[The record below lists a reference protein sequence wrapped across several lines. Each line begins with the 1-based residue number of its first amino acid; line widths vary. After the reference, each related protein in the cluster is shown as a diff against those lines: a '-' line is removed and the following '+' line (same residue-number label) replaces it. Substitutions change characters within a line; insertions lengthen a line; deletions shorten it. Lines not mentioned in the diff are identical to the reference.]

1 MDLGDLCV
9 QIHCMKKTIV
19 LIYILPFFCSL
30 FAQKTDSVPT
40 PAIFSGVITATNNGV
55 SLIPSFS
62 LGKPALLFD
71 LSLGK
76 GRLSFDPMLR
86 FGMDGKPWAFVFWG
100 RYKLLTNP
108 KFNLSIGAHPSV
120 VFRTVNTSNNGIGKE
135 LLAAQ
140 RYVAWEAA
148 PTFVLSKKISVG
160 LYYLGSHGL
169 TKDLIQSTT
178 FLTFRSTFSN
188 LNLSKQL
195 TLTLIPQVYFLKM
208 DERQGTYLNATL
220 ILGKK
225 NFPLAISSIVSQAID
240 TEIAGKE
247 LVWNLGLNYNFY
259 KKYVRRP

>member
-1 MDLGDLCV
+1 MLLAC
-9 QIHCMKKTIV
+9 
-19 LIYILPFFCSL
+19 LIQFSCTL
-30 FAQKTDSVPT
+30 FAQVADSTHT
-40 PAIFSGVITATNNGV
+40 PAIFSGVITATNNGI

-86 FGMDGKPWAFVFWG
+86 FGMDGKPWAFVFWW
-100 RYKLLTNP
+100 RYKLLANP

-120 VFRTVNTSNNGIGKE
+120 VFRKVNTSINGVSRE
-135 LLAAQ
+135 LLSAQ
-140 RYVAWEAA
+140 RYVAWEAT
-148 PTFVLSKKISVG
+148 PTWVLSKRVSVG

-169 TKDLIQSTT
+169 TQDLVQSTT
-178 FLTFRSTFSN
+178 FLTLRSILSN

-208 DERQGTYLNATL
+208 DERQGTYLNATV

-225 NFPLAISSIVSQAID
+225 NFPLVISSIISQAID
-240 TEIAGKE
+240 TEIAGKG
-247 LVWNLGLNYNFY
+247 LVWNLGLNYNFQE
-259 KKYVRRP
+259 KYLRK

>member
-1 MDLGDLCV
+1 
-9 QIHCMKKTIV
+9 MKKAIV
-19 LIYILPFFCSL
+19 LICILPFFCSIL
-30 FAQKTDSVPT
+30 AQKPDSTTT
-40 PAIFSGVITATNNGV
+40 PAIFSGVITATNNGI

-86 FGMDGKPWAFVFWG
+86 FGLDGKPWTFVFWW
-100 RYKLLTNP
+100 RYKLATTQ
-108 KFNLSIGAHPSV
+108 KFTLSIGAHPSV
-120 VFRTVNTSNNGIGKE
+120 VFRSVTTNSSGISNE

-140 RYVAWEAA
+140 RYVAWEVA
-148 PTFVLSKKISVG
+148 PTFVVNKKVSIG

-169 TKDLIQSTT
+169 TKDLVQSTT
-178 FLTFRSTFSN
+178 FLTLRSTLSN

-208 DERQGTYLNATL
+208 DEREGTYLNATL
-220 ILGKK
+220 VLGKK
-225 NFPLAISSIVSQAID
+225 NFPLAISSIISQAID
-240 TEIAGKE
+240 TEIAGKKW
-247 LVWNLGLNYNFY
+247 VWNLGLTYNFH

>member
-1 MDLGDLCV
+1 MLLAC
-9 QIHCMKKTIV
+9 
-19 LIYILPFFCSL
+19 LIQFSCTL
-30 FAQKTDSVPT
+30 FAQVADSTKT
-40 PAIFSGVITATNNGV
+40 PAVFSGVITATNNGV

-86 FGMDGKPWAFVFWG
+86 FGMDGKPWTFVFWW
-100 RYKLLTNP
+100 RYKLLVNP

-120 VFRTVNTSNNGIGKE
+120 VFRNVNASINGASRE
-135 LLAAQ
+135 LLSAQ

-148 PTFVLSKKISVG
+148 PNFALSKKVSVG

-169 TKDLIQSTT
+169 TKDLPQLTT
-178 FLTFRSTFSN
+178 FLTLRSTLSN

-208 DERQGTYLNATL
+208 DERQGTYVNATV

-240 TEIAGKE
+240 TEIAGKD
-247 LVWNLGLNYNFY
+247 LVWNLGLNYNFLE
-259 KKYVRRP
+259 KYIRK